1 MDTEGVEKS
10 QIGVEPEG
18 QTAALAAPPLGV
30 ALLALARVSNL
41 PTVWANCL
49 AAWLLGGG
57 GVAWQFLPLLVGAS
71 LVYAGGMVLNDAL
84 DVEFDREHRP
94 ERPIPSGAIK
104 KTTAWGLGVAL
115 IVFGVGSLAGA
126 GVFVLWSLLLVAAVL
141 VYDFLHKRWA
151 PSVYVMG
158 ACRLLLYLCAAS
170 AAGEWWSLPVL
181 VWGLAIG
188 AYTVGITLVARGET
202 TEEGGGWLP
211 LAMLAAPL
219 VAAGVSYLARDD
231 SHVVAMVCL
240 VAWLGWT
247 IYCVILLRGRSEGSV
262 GKAVGLLIAGMLL
275 VDALAVAAG
284 FPWVAVGLLFALP
297 AVLFAQRKVA
307 AT

>member
-1 MDTEGVEKS
+1 MDTEGIEES
-10 QIGVEPEG
+10 QTGVEP
-18 QTAALAAPPLGV
+18 QTAAAQPMGV

-71 LVYAGGMVLNDAL
+71 LVYAGGMVLNDAV
-84 DVEFDREHRP
+84 DVDFDREHRP
-94 ERPIPSGAIK
+94 ERPIPSGAIGR
-104 KTTAWGLGVAL
+104 TTAWGLGIAL

-141 VYDFLHKRWA
+141 VYDLLHKKWA
-151 PSVYVMG
+151 QSVYVMG

-170 AAGEWWSLPVL
+170 AAGEWWSVQVL
-181 VWGLAIG
+181 LWGGAIG
-188 AYTVGITLVARGET
+188 VYTVGITLAARGET
-202 TEEGGGWLP
+202 EDEGGGWLP
-211 LAMLAAPL
+211 LVLLSAPL
-219 VAAGVSYLARDD
+219 VAVGVSYLMGDV
-231 SHVVAMVCL
+231 SHAMVTVAL
-240 VAWLGWT
+240 VAWLGWVAF
-247 IYCVILLRGRSEGSV
+247 CVILLRSRGEGRV

-275 VDALAVAAG
+275 VDALALAPG
-284 FPWVAVGLLFALP
+284 FPWFALGLMIALP
-297 AVLFAQRKVA
+297 MVLLAQRKIA